1 MDLSRKRAAT
11 GGLFIYSRT
20 DDDDDA
26 GGGGDGDGDGG
37 GGDDD
42 DDGDGGD
49 DDDELVV
56 YWRMLIMC
64 ENLIY
69 DNLRL
74 IHGL

>member
-42 DDGDGGD
+42 DGDGGD

>member
-1 MDLSRKRAAT
+1 
-11 GGLFIYSRT
+11 
-20 DDDDDA
+20 
-26 GGGGDGDGDGG
+26 
-37 GGDDD
+37 
-42 DDGDGGD
+42 
-49 DDDELVV
+49 LVV